1 MLYWSKPYLVVTEKT
16 VRLNG
21 YVHGKKK
28 EKELRTELEQ
38 ASAAHDDAMRQ
49 VAKWQAAQVNVR
61 RLGEKLALREL
72 QSELEGY
79 TAATAEAKANL
90 NQAQTALAQA
100 QQQLA
105 NVPLQTKSAAKQL
118 QSQLDA
124 LGRENE
130 KLDALGQLL
139 ADRKAFQSKMDST
152 AKEAGELAATEP
164 DNPNLAK
171 AAELLGETV
180 TLLGKD
186 IESVQSRLADQ
197 QKTTNDSKIAVA
209 TIQKELDQ
217 LKLLPQ
223 KLDSEIRS
231 KTETVKSAAKKHQ
244 KKLEEEKTFAEKVAN
259 QQSKAD
265 KISSHYFA
273 LLPK

>member
-1 MLYWSKPYLVVTEKT
+1 MYWSKPYLVVTEKT

-244 KKLEEEKTFAEKVAN
+244 KKVEEEKTFAEKVAN